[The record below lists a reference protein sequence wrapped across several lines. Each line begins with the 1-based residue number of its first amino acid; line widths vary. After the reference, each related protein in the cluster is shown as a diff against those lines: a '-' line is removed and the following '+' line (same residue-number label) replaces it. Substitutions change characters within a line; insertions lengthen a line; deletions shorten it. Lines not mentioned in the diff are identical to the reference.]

1 LGFEWLCSSK
11 VVNNIL
17 VTHKTISLFVVCIF
31 SQLTFSQVRMS
42 IATDLSV
49 QRSFKV
55 GQRFWALGQN
65 IVVDWHFSSKGTAY
79 GLISY
84 YSVGKFENSLTAT
97 AKSSTT
103 TPQQISFTN
112 NAEVRFHQISLGWKQ
127 YLIGAFDAE
136 IKWSLY
142 TVTGFGLVFGKAKN
156 SFSTV
161 IDTSLYNP
169 PEYPTSGSGHFKRL
183 TFDLGLGWEIPVS
196 AAAFVYSE
204 GKIWIPTTDYPSK
217 YLLVNDNAPLVA
229 ILSVGLRI
237 LF

>member
-1 LGFEWLCSSK
+1 LTTS
-11 VVNNIL
+11 
-17 VTHKTISLFVVCIF
+17 KTISLLVLCI
-31 SQLTFSQVRMS
+31 SYQPAFSQVRVS
-42 IATDLSV
+42 VATDISA
-49 QRSFKV
+49 QRSLKED
-55 GQRFWALGQN
+55 QRFWALGQN
-65 IVVDWHFSSKGTAY
+65 IVFDWHFSSKGTAY

-84 YSVGKFENSLTAT
+84 YSVGKFKNSLTAT
-97 AKSSTT
+97 AKSPTT
-103 TPQQISFTN
+103 SPQEIGFTN
-112 NAEVRFHQISLGWKQ
+112 DAEVRFHQISIGWKQ
-127 YLIGAFDAE
+127 YLVGKFDAE
-136 IKWSLY
+136 IKWNLY
-142 TVTGFGLVFGKAKN
+142 TITGFGLLFGKANN
-156 SFSTV
+156 SFSMV

-169 PEYPTSGSGHFKRL
+169 PAYPVSGKGHFKRL